1 MLPDGIN
8 DLALMTDIES
18 MDVTPEAAIVT
29 IGAVMFDP
37 RGYDTEESI
46 RNDKSRCF
54 YAKASLQDNQAEGRS
69 FSADTIQWWL
79 QQSPEAQASLFEGH
93 IGTLRKM
100 LTQYNLFI
108 DSLGVRP
115 TRFWANDPDFDMVII
130 GNAMRQLKMMPTWKF
145 WETRSVRTVKDIA
158 YPEGNHPQIGVGTA
172 HDALDDSIRQALT
185 VQHCM
190 HVIEGRVE
198 RAA

>member
-1 MLPDGIN
+1 MIEGIN
-8 DLALMTDIES
+8 DLCIMTDIETMS
-18 MDVTPEAAIVT
+18 TRKDAAILT
-29 IGAVMFDP
+29 IGAVFFDP
-37 RGYDTEESI
+37 RGYDTEESF
-46 RNDKSRCF
+46 RDNPKRCF
-54 YAKASLQDNQAEGRS
+54 YAKASLEDNQAEGRHI
-69 FSADTIQWWL
+69 SASTVMWWL

-100 LTQYNLFI
+100 LTQYNLFV

-115 TRFWANDPDFDMVII
+115 SRFWANDPDFDMVII
-130 GNAMRQLKMMPTWKF
+130 GEAMEHLKIRSTWNF
-145 WETRSVRTVKDIA
+145 WETRSCRTIKEIA
-158 YPEGNHPQIGVGTA
+158 YPEGNHPTIGVGTA

-190 HVIEGRVE
+190 HIIEGRVE

>member
-1 MLPDGIN
+1 MIEGIN
-8 DLALMTDIES
+8 DLCLMTDIETMS
-18 MDVTPEAAIVT
+18 TRPDAAIVT

-46 RNDKSRCF
+46 RGNKKRCF
-54 YAKASLQDNQAEGRS
+54 YAKASLQDNEHEGRHI
-69 FSADTIQWWL
+69 SADTVVWWL

-100 LTQYNLFI
+100 LTQFNLFV

-115 TRFWANDPDFDMVII
+115 TRFYANDPDFDMVIV
-130 GNAMRQLKMMPTWKF
+130 GDAMRQLKIMPAWKF
-145 WETRSVRTVKDIA
+145 WETRSVRTIKELA
-158 YPEGNHPQIGVGTA
+158 YPEGDHPQIGVGTA